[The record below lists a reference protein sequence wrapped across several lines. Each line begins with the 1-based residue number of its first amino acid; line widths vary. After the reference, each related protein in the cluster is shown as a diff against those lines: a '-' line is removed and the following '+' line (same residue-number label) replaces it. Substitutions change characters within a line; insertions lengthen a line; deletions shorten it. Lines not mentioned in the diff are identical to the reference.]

1 MFGNVPASDQ
11 QINGILVRR
20 STIVKGTVVD
30 FLSGFHFLPLDGSG
44 GGRGLHVGDVS
55 FAFVDIF

>member
-1 MFGNVPASDQ
+1 MFGDVPASDQ

-30 FLSGFHFLPLDGSG
+30 RNHGFHFVPLDGRGRG
-44 GGRGLHVGDVS
+44 GGGLLGGFFTFHG
-55 FAFVDIF
+55 F